1 MLNEFTSLFYRLS
14 VGEQHIC
21 NNQYVLL
28 TLVGLWHRV
37 TVHGWPVCICH
48 ILSAIKSTA
57 KPLVYAG
64 CLSSMSGSVLG
75 FVYRRRAL
83 LFNEAWSG
91 NGDRHTTSR
100 DYIDSFGVHCAPAPT
115 HNAVEI
121 FNLLSIRST
130 YDRPNRGTYVTDTIW
145 SIANA

>member
-83 LFNEAWSG
+83 LFNEA
-91 NGDRHTTSR
+91 
-100 DYIDSFGVHCAPAPT
+100 
-115 HNAVEI
+115 
-121 FNLLSIRST
+121 
-130 YDRPNRGTYVTDTIW
+130 
-145 SIANA
+145 